1 MNRRAANSVLP
12 QRRPRARGGFTLVEA
27 VAVIVVLSIAFPP
40 MLISIRQAHVTRV
53 TPARFTI
60 ARWLAAEKLEDIIA
74 DRHSATRGYGY
85 VQDSNYPAEAAISG
99 FVGFGRSVAITTTGP
114 DLVSAGTGYKK
125 VTVTVTFTDGG
136 GTARSFPLSTVVT
149 DY

>member
-1 MNRRAANSVLP
+1 MNRHPSNSASA
-12 QRRPRARGGFTLVEA
+12 QCHPRGRGGFTLVEA

-40 MLISIRQAHVTRV
+40 MLISIRQAHISRV

-60 ARWLAAEKLEDIIA
+60 ARWLAAERLEDIIA
-74 DRHSATRGYGY
+74 DRHSLTRGYGY
-85 VQDSNYPAEAAISG
+85 VQDSNYPAEATISG
-99 FVGFGRSVAITTTGP
+99 YAGFGRSVSITTTGP